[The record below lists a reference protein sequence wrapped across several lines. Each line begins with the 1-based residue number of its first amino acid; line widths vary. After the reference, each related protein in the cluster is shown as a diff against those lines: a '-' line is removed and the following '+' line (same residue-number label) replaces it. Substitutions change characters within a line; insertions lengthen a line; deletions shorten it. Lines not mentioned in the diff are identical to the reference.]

1 MSQIDRKA
9 DRHTRGR
16 IMFMM
21 AVFCVLLTSAV
32 IIRLAFLQIINQDF
46 YQQKALS
53 NQTRDITLYP
63 TRGTI
68 YDTNGKPLAI
78 SASTELHLMIV
89 HIHLVQV
96 LHQMIRLLQ
105 MIFIIVL

>member
-21 AVFCVLLTSAV
+21 AVFCVLLASAV

-68 YDTNGKPLAI
+68 
-78 SASTELHLMIV
+78 
-89 HIHLVQV
+89 
-96 LHQMIRLLQ
+96 
-105 MIFIIVL
+105 